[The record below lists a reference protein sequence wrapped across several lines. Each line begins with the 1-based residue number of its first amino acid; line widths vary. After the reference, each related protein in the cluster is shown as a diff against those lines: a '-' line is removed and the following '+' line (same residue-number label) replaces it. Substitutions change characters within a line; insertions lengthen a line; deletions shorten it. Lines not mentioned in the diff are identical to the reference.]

1 MENEEMELKTIA
13 DLMRERDRLNDL
25 LELLESDEK
34 EKAIE
39 KIRRDINTITE
50 ALESK

>member
-1 MENEEMELKTIA
+1 MGEESMELETIA

-25 LELLESDEK
+25 LELMEQGDI

-39 KIRRDINTITE
+39 KVRRDVKTINE